1 MASWIDWAKT
11 KLLVEQATSHNDD
24 PTPIYVLDE
33 VVAALAGGDSRA
45 GVDAVIARLGHRSP
59 IVKRKALKLVAHIGR
74 KGSPD
79 LRRLLSRQSGAV
91 RDLQHFRCDPDPFT
105 GDAVW
110 RRVQESAQDAL
121 NAIHAAPEAVAT
133 PHSTLGGRIQG
144 FGSDAAGGGGG
155 SRRGFG
161 SDAVGGSSSVGG
173 GGGGG
178 GSGRMV
184 GFGSADAVQSGMQ
197 AVSSGMRSLGGKA
210 GGLLRQDGYSSSQL
224 DGGSSYG
231 GSTSRQGAALTQP
244 IMQAGGPPL
253 AAASS
258 NSAGLAAAAGGG
270 RPLGGGG
277 SASSSAAE
285 AAAEAKLVD
294 RLCAPAGL
302 RAAPSRE
309 DLQAFVAAVSALD
322 GLAVARLLEQKL
334 EAAAPWQSTLRALC
348 AIEAVVEGGSSTA
361 CGQLAVHFQTRPEAV
376 AKAAESPQASVRQR
390 AQKLLALLGGDGGSQ
405 SGGGITAAAG
415 TAHQQ
420 QQQQQQPLF
429 TEDLLGEAEPAAGLD
444 LLQDLAGPS
453 PAPPSASSTA
463 AAAAP
468 TAAAPVDLMAGLSM
482 ATSPGPAP
490 AVVVQQPDGALG
502 GGGPAAAADPFAGML
517 LTCDMS
523 AVPGGTAGQAGS
535 SLSPQP
541 PAASPLDLLGGL
553 SFQAAPGAAAPRMA
567 APQAAFSAAPQQL
580 GDLGDLLG
588 GLSVSPAQPAGVP
601 LGSGF
606 QQQPMQQQPMQQPS
620 YQPFGGGIASGAM
633 PSLGLGLQQQSPM
646 HMPLSGPFSGQAAML
661 RQQQQAAGYQPHG
674 SWSSGSGSSLGHG
687 STAAFGTP
695 ASAVQQHAGMGRL
708 GSSNGVQHGRQASGG
723 GDALCKLNSSGIVD
737 TPNSFNFVDDAIAA
751 ARRKQ

>member
-1 MASWIDWAKT
+1 MQQAWLARHFPCPTYFPPRNAHLNMIPSLLWA
-11 KLLVEQATSHNDD
+11 
-24 PTPIYVLDE
+24 
-33 VVAALAGGDSRA
+33 
-45 GVDAVIARLGHRSP
+45 LG
-59 IVKRKALKLVAHIGR
+59 
-74 KGSPD
+74 
-79 LRRLLSRQSGAV
+79 
-91 RDLQHFRCDPDPFT
+91 LQ
-105 GDAVW
+105 
-110 RRVQESAQDAL
+110 
-121 NAIHAAPEAVAT
+121 
-133 PHSTLGGRIQG
+133 
-144 FGSDAAGGGGG
+144 
-155 SRRGFG
+155 
-161 SDAVGGSSSVGG
+161 
-173 GGGGG
+173 
-178 GSGRMV
+178 
-184 GFGSADAVQSGMQ
+184 
-197 AVSSGMRSLGGKA
+197 
-210 GGLLRQDGYSSSQL
+210 
-224 DGGSSYG
+224 
-231 GSTSRQGAALTQP
+231 
-244 IMQAGGPPL
+244 
-253 AAASS
+253 
-258 NSAGLAAAAGGG
+258 
-270 RPLGGGG
+270 
-277 SASSSAAE
+277 
-285 AAAEAKLVD
+285 
-294 RLCAPAGL
+294 
-302 RAAPSRE
+302 
-309 DLQAFVAAVSALD
+309 
-322 GLAVARLLEQKL
+322 

-390 AQKLLALLGGDGGSQ
+390 AQKLLALLGGDGGSR

-695 ASAVQQHAGMGRL
+695 ASAVQHAGMGRL

-723 GDALCKLNSSGIVD
+723 GGEWTQSCVVHLQAYRGQAGKPPIRSHTAQTLAAIAAYALLTGLPHCTLHPSADALCKLNSSGIVD